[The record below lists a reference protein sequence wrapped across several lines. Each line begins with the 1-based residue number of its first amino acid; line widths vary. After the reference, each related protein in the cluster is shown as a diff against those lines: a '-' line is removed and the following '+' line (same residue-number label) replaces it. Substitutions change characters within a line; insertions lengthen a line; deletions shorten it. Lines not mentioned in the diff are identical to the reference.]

1 MAESERQ
8 TQQKPPV
15 ERRRHRRIPIAVK
28 IFVGYLFTI
37 LLVLIS
43 NFYLFHRMGTLEK
56 LGNEIGKSVEF
67 VSAERE
73 VQHLA
78 DDMNRHFLAYVSAY
92 GQKFKDAYT
101 EKFVDSA
108 PEKILARIEEIRAQE
123 KQLHFPNPELAD
135 QIDSYL
141 DSLATAVKPPEKQR
155 WERAF
160 KNLSFLMEKSIIDAQ
175 TQTQKLLALSRQIT
189 AVAIRNG
196 ILLMV
201 AMLVLSAGIAYL
213 IAKRI
218 SRPIAH
224 LRQATRYARQGKYN
238 IRVPFESHDEIADL
252 TADFNAMMDALGEL
266 DRMKAMFLS
275 SITHD
280 LKSPLYRVRLG
291 IENLVDGIHG
301 SLNPEQMRTLEQ
313 ILTDLDTLSRLIYDI
328 LDLQKL
334 ESGRFELH
342 LEDVKIEDFVRET
355 VRKHAISFADKG
367 VGLALK
373 IKLKDVVVRMDVRQ
387 IERVF
392 ENLLSNALKFTPRGG
407 KVVVIGGVDGDYVH
421 FVVKDNG
428 PGMTKE
434 EAERVFDKFYRA
446 STGKNISG
454 TGLGLAI
461 TKQIVEAHRG
471 QIWVETEPGK
481 GCEFHFTIP
490 LAR

>member
-1 MAESERQ
+1 MAEDR
-8 TQQKPPV
+8 TQGQKPPV
-15 ERRRHRRIPIAVK
+15 ERRKYKRIPIALK
-28 IFVGYLFTI
+28 IFLGYLITI
-37 LLVLIS
+37 VLVLIS
-43 NFYLFHRMGTLEK
+43 NFYLFHKMKILME
-56 LGNEIGKSVEF
+56 LGNRIGRSVEF
-67 VSAERE
+67 VAQERE

-78 DDMNRHFLAYVSAY
+78 DDMNRQYLAYISAY
-92 GQKFKDAYT
+92 SQKFKDEYT
-101 EKFVDSA
+101 KKYIAEA
-108 PEKILARIEEIRAQE
+108 PGKILNKIEQIRQVE
-123 KQLHFPNPELAD
+123 NSLHFLDPQLLE
-135 QIDSYL
+135 QINGYL
-141 DSLATAVKPPEKQR
+141 DTLAMAVSPPERQM
-155 WERAF
+155 WDGAF
-160 KNLSFLMEKSIIDAQ
+160 KNLAFLLEKSIVDAQAQ
-175 TQTQKLLALSRQIT
+175 TQRLLVRSREIT
-189 AVAIRNG
+189 ASAIRGG
-196 ILLMV
+196 ILLML

-367 VGLALK
+367 VGLAMKL
-373 IKLKDVVVRMDVRQ
+373 KLKDAVVRMDVRQ

-446 STGKNISG
+446 STGKNVSG

-461 TKQIVEAHRG
+461 TKEIIEAHRG
-471 QIWVETEPGK
+471 KIWVETEPGR
-481 GCEFHFTIP
+481 GSEFHFLIP
-490 LAR
+490 LAG